1 MARAFT
7 PIKLDKT
14 RNLRF
19 GMRAIA
25 LIEDT
30 LGNKISK
37 LDLSDIGVKDLA
49 VFTWAGLA
57 HEDKS
62 LTVEDVMDL
71 IDEHL
76 SIQEASEILGKA
88 VEASFGVEANSK
100 NE

>member
-1 MARAFT
+1 MARQFT

-30 LGNKISK
+30 LGVKISK

-49 VFTWAGLA
+49 VFIWAGLA

-62 LTVEDVMDL
+62 LTIEDVMDL

-88 VEASFGVEANSK
+88 VEASFSVGTNSK
-100 NE
+100 NV